1 MITLS
6 PALTVE
12 VNLRMN
18 DPHVTGEGICTR
30 ESLLLATVLTANLL
44 LLAVVDSIFVTSKIV
59 RSAEDAV
66 TRLAGRWVGTC
77 ALVRT
82 LL

>member
-1 MITLS
+1 VITLS
-6 PALTVE
+6 PTLTVE
-12 VNLRMN
+12 VNLRM
-18 DPHVTGEGICTR
+18 DYPHVTCERIRAR
-30 ESLLLATVLTANLL
+30 ESLLLATVLAANLL

-59 RSAEDAV
+59 RSAEDAI
-66 TRLAGRWVGTC
+66 TWLAGGWVGTC